1 MPANLTAQY
10 REAEAKYK
18 SATSP
23 QEQLVALQGML
34 REIPKH
40 KGTEK
45 MQADIKKRIAR
56 LRKQS
61 AKPGGGSS
69 GKPLHHIDRE
79 GVGQVIVCGAPNS
92 GKSRL
97 VGELTQATPEV
108 TDYPFTTRRPTAG
121 MMKFEDVQIQLVDT
135 PPLAPE
141 TLEAWQMAQIANAD
155 IALLLFDVNDPL
167 LLDQTD
173 FILAQFQERG
183 LDQGDEKP
191 RTWVLGNKVDRAG
204 GRPNFDAWNDLYGD
218 HFQPVPFSIEAPQQ
232 LTDLRRQLFTML
244 DKVRVYTKRPR
255 QAVSRD
261 DAPFVLKRGA
271 SVLDAAASIHKDLVQ
286 RFQFAKVWNSNL
298 FEGQRVEKSYLVQD
312 GDIVEIH
319 SS

>member
-1 MPANLTAQY
+1 VPANLTAQY

-45 MQADIKKRIAR
+45 MQADIKKRIAK

-61 AKPGGGSS
+61 SKPGGGSS

-97 VGELTQATPEV
+97 VAELTQATPEV

-173 FILAQFQERG
+173 FILAQFRERG
-183 LDQGDEKP
+183 LALTGGKP
-191 RTWVLGNKVDRAG
+191 KLRVLGNKIDRTG
-204 GRPNFDAWNDLYGD
+204 GRANFDAWNELYGD
-218 HFQPVPFSIEAPQQ
+218 QFEPVPFSIEGPQ
-232 LTDLRRQLFTML
+232 LSNLSRQLFAML
-244 DKVRVYTKRPR
+244 DMVRVYTKRPGH
-255 QAVSRD
+255 ALSRD

-271 SVLDAAASIHKDLVQ
+271 SVLDAAAAVHKDLVQ
-286 RFQFAKVWNSNL
+286 RFQFAKVWNSDL
-298 FEGQRVEKSYLVQD
+298 FEGQRVEKTYLVQD